1 MKYLLENIAQL
12 VNTLLYSEFV
22 PTRVEEDI
30 ERNDEWNLGGWSDLV
45 FDLIGNSN
53 NNSNKK
59 LIFSRPLLSV

>member
-12 VNTLLYSEFV
+12 VNTLLYSEFL
-22 PTRVEEDI
+22 PTHVEKDI